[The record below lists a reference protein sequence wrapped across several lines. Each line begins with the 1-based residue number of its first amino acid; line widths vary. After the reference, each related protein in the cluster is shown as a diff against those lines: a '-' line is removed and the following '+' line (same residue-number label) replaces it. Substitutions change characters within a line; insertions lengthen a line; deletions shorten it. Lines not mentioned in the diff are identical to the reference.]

1 MTPTLLSLT
10 IGLTLSLTGC
20 EGGAAQAGKPAGAD
34 PKAAPATPAT
44 PAPAPRA
51 PRLEV
56 PPTGAVPALF
66 MGSAQFIKDPVT
78 GKSKPG
84 PALMTI
90 WRKEPG
96 GWKSYSVED
105 PESNVFHKILPFQG
119 GLLTIG
125 AEKARLKE
133 WKVADGKWG
142 AETWWAPQW
151 EGKFNRLRDLE
162 IGDVN
167 GDGKDDVV
175 VATHDFGVIGVG
187 SFGADGK
194 LAVTELDKQA
204 DTFVHEVEIGD
215 IDGDGKN
222 EFFVTPSGRNN
233 ASGKSQPGQVRMYR
247 WDGAAYKAT
256 VVDDLGGSHAKEIL
270 VADLDGDKRAELYS
284 VIEAETEVGPDGK
297 AKMVK
302 PVEIRRYTLKKDG
315 TFSHEVIA
323 TIEDKQCRFLVP
335 GDFDGDGD
343 TDLIAAAIKTG
354 IWFLTADKPKDKASK
369 WTAVN
374 IEDKSS
380 GFEHTSYAADLDGDG
395 KLELY
400 VAADDQKELRSYV
413 WDAAT
418 KAFTR
423 TTIGALPPDSITWNL
438 TSGTF

>member
-1 MTPTLLSLT
+1 MPILPMFLSL
-10 IGLTLSLTGC
+10 LTGC
-20 EGGAAQAGKPAGAD
+20 DSSAGTTPPPATV
-34 PKAAPATPAT
+34 ATPAT
-44 PAPAPRA
+44 VAAPPPREL
-51 PRLEV
+51 RQEV
-56 PPTGAVPALF
+56 PAAGEVASLF

-90 WRKEPG
+90 WRKEAA
-96 GWKSYSVED
+96 GWKSYTVED
-105 PESNVFHKILPFQG
+105 AESNVFHKILPFQG

-133 WKVADGKWG
+133 WKVAGGKWG
-142 AETWWAPQW
+142 NETWWAPQW
-151 EGKFNRLRDLE
+151 EGKFNRIRDVE

-167 GDGKDDVV
+167 GDGKDDIVM
-175 VATHDFGVIGVG
+175 ATHDFGVIGVG

-194 LAVTELDKQA
+194 LTVTELDKQA

-247 WDGAAYKAT
+247 WDGAAYKPT

-270 VADLDGDKRAELYS
+270 VADMDGDKKAELYS

-297 AKMVK
+297 ARVVK

-315 TFSHEVIA
+315 TFTHEVLA
-323 TIEDKQCRFLVP
+323 TIDDKQCRFLIP
-335 GDFDGDGD
+335 GDFDGDGKK
-343 TDLIAAAIKTG
+343 DLIAAAIKTG
-354 IWFLTADKPKDKASK
+354 IWFLTADKAGK
-369 WTAVN
+369 WTSVN

-380 GFEHTSYAADLDGDG
+380 GFEHTSYAADLDKDG

-400 VAADDQKELRSYV
+400 VAADDQKELRSYI

-418 KAFTR
+418 KAFVR
-423 TTIGALPPDSITWNL
+423 STIGPLPPDSITWNL
-438 TSGTF
+438 TAGSI

>member
-1 MTPTLLSLT
+1 MMPTLLSLT
-10 IGLTLSLTGC
+10 LSLTGALIGC
-20 EGGAAQAGKPAGAD
+20 DGAPEAGKPAAGKPEAGK
-34 PKAAPATPAT
+34 PGEAKAAT
-44 PAPAPRA
+44 PAPAPREV
-51 PRLEV
+51 RQEV
-56 PPTGAVPALF
+56 PAAGAVPALF
-66 MGSAQFIKDPVT
+66 MGSAQFIKDPIT

-90 WRKEPG
+90 WRKEAG

-133 WKVADGKWG
+133 WKVDGGKWS

-167 GDGKDDVV
+167 GDGKDDIV

-247 WDGAAYKAT
+247 WDGAAYKPT
-256 VVDDLGGSHAKEIL
+256 VVDDLGNSHAKEIL
-270 VADLDGDKRAELYS
+270 VADLDGDKKAELYS

-315 TFSHEVIA
+315 TFSHEVLA

-335 GDFDGDGD
+335 GDFDGDGKK
-343 TDLIAAAIKTG
+343 DLIAAAIKTG
-354 IWFLTADKPKDKASK
+354 IWFLTSDKSGK
-369 WTAVN
+369 WSAVN

-380 GFEHTSYAADLDGDG
+380 GFEHTSYASDLDGDG

-400 VAADDQKELRSYV
+400 VAADDQKELRSYT

-418 KAFTR
+418 KAFIR
-423 TTIGALPPDSITWNL
+423 ATIGALPPDSITWNL
-438 TSGTF
+438 TSGSF